1 MKSYDVI
8 LSWSNSNFLTAL
20 LNVNVHKFSLVWM
33 LCLLQSFSI
42 ISALS
47 LVVDKSLSCAFSLIS
62 YFMTFAIYYILNFF
76 ILFWSFTDLAKE
88 TVSFDRVAIHLC
100 WFLLSEC
107 FHDSFAY
114 RCSATSLCTRSLSSV
129 WLSCCWLCFCA
140 SYALVYFCTS
150 VFLCDDCLSY
160 SSAWISDKR

>member
-8 LSWSNSNFLTAL
+8 LSWFNSSSLTAL
-20 LNVNVHKFSLVWM
+20 LNVNVHKFSLVWV
-33 LCLLQSFSI
+33 LCLLQSFNI

-47 LVVDKSLSCAFSLIS
+47 LVIDKSLSCALSLIS
-62 YFMTFAIYYILNFF
+62 YFMTFAIYYILNLF

-88 TVSFDRVAIHLC
+88 TVSFDRVAIRLC

-114 RCSATSLCTRSLSSV
+114 CCSATSFCTWSLNSI
-129 WLSCCWLCFCA
+129 WLSCC
-140 SYALVYFCTS
+140 
-150 VFLCDDCLSY
+150 
-160 SSAWISDKR
+160 